1 MNQLNKIKLEEDP
14 MANSYDNDKMV
25 LRANL
30 ADIARQLINNGCE
43 TSSEAIN
50 KVSAHFPDD
59 RIFSQLFPLIF
70 NIELCKMKLKDNKT

>member
-14 MANSYDNDKMV
+14 MANSWDNDKMV

-30 ADIARQLINNGCE
+30 ADIARQLITNGCE
-43 TSSEAIN
+43 TSSEAIS
-50 KVSAHFPDD
+50 KVGAHFLND
-59 RIFSQLFPLIF
+59 RMFSQLFPLIF

>member
-14 MANSYDNDKMV
+14 MANSWDNDKMV

-30 ADIARQLINNGCE
+30 ADIARRLINNGCE
-43 TSSEAIN
+43 TSSEAII
-50 KVSAHFPDD
+50 KVGAHFPND